1 MAAILR
7 FYNFWNLPF
16 MHDEFSAI
24 FRTYYDSFSDLI
36 EIGVKQNDSHP
47 AGVQVFIYYWI
58 KVFGINEESLKFP
71 FILLGISSVYVV
83 YLIGKKWFNGVAA
96 LLSALVFAVIQL
108 SIFYSQL
115 ARPYSPGLFFVLLS
129 TLFWTKLVFDK
140 QVKITTIVTYILAA
154 SCASYIHA
162 FSLFFIFIQ
171 GISGLLFLKQK
182 KLRNYILI
190 NILVFTLYLPHLSI
204 FLAQIGRGDIGGWLG
219 EPSAFFL
226 LEFVNYV
233 FHYSWIFIA
242 LILGVIIILPFI
254 SSNKNE
260 GINKFRYLGLGWF
273 LVTYLVAHIYS
284 IYRSPIIQY
293 STLLFVFP
301 FLLLFAFS
309 FIGEIKLKLKV
320 ILFVLIAI
328 VGTTSLIVNRQHY
341 NIMYTQGFDGIC
353 DEMVND
359 NKYFVQK
366 NTVVILQSP
375 EHRMFDYYLN
385 KNKLEP
391 NYFKLSNANSI
402 SEVVDFLN
410 TKDEDVLMFGWADY
424 ANLEY
429 LEFFKHRYKY
439 ILKEKQFFNSEY
451 YLFSNTLRSE
461 YSKSQQEFVGTY
473 DFKKQNINYKATK
486 AGYSKPLILHL
497 DSLNLTKQDVLNIR
511 ANVKFSNSEK
521 DALLV
526 FDLKDENEDVESWSA
541 SAFKK
546 FYLNEDS
553 SGYYVYHSKRVMS
566 INPISKGSIL
576 KVYIWNRDASLV
588 EVSDI
593 EFYITKINPIETG
606 LYSDIN

>member
-1 MAAILR
+1 
-7 FYNFWNLPF
+7 

-58 KVFGINEESLKFP
+58 KLFGINEASLKFP
-71 FILLGISSVYVV
+71 FILLGTFSVYVI
-83 YLIGKKWFNGVAA
+83 YLIGKQWFSNVAA
-96 LLSALVFAVIQL
+96 LLSALVFAVIQF

-115 ARPYSPGLFFVLLS
+115 ARPYAPGLFFVLLS

-140 QVKITTIVTYILAA
+140 QVKLSIIVGYVLVA

-171 GISGLLFLKQK
+171 GVSGLLFLKQK
-182 KLRNYILI
+182 KLLNYVLI
-190 NILVFTLYLPHLSI
+190 NVLVFLLYLPHLSV

-219 EPSAFFL
+219 EPSVFFL

-254 SSNKNE
+254 SSNKNK
-260 GINKFRYLGLGWF
+260 GINKFRYLALGWF

-284 IYRSPIIQY
+284 VFRSPIIQY

-320 ILFVLIAI
+320 FLFVLIAI
-328 VGTTSLIVNRQHY
+328 VGIFSLIVNRQHY
-341 NIMYTQGFDGIC
+341 NIMYIQGFDGIS
-353 DEMVND
+353 DEIVND
-359 NKYFVQK
+359 NKLFDQK
-366 NTVVILQSP
+366 DNAVVLQSP

-385 KNKLEP
+385 KNKLDT
-391 NYFKLSNANSI
+391 NYFKLSNANKI

-410 TKDEDVLMFGWADY
+410 TKNADVLMFGWADY

-451 YLFSNTLRSE
+451 YLFSNTLRREFSE
-461 YSKSQQEFVGTY
+461 NKREFSRI
-473 DFKKQNINYKATK
+473 DDIKKLNINYKATK
-486 AGYSKPLILHL
+486 EGYSIPLIINL
-497 DSLNLTKQDVLNIR
+497 DSLHLTKQDVINIR

-521 DALLV
+521 DAFLV
-526 FDLKDENEDVESWSA
+526 FDLKDKNENV
-541 SAFKK
+541 F
-546 FYLNEDS
+546 FMV
-553 SGYYVYHSKRVMS
+553 G
-566 INPISKGSIL
+566 IC
-576 KVYIWNRDASLV
+576 
-588 EVSDI
+588 
-593 EFYITKINPIETG
+593 F
-606 LYSDIN
+606 